1 MAFSVFRGFFGIL
14 ANLDSTFDIY
24 SWDAIFGS
32 EDAATLKLFI
42 LSNRSCGHVI
52 LGGVIIQDGD
62 FVARKTDS
70 GSAANAEL

>member
-1 MAFSVFRGFFGIL
+1 MAFSVFRSIFGIL
-14 ANLDSTFDIY
+14 ANLDLFTGCN
-24 SWDAIFGS
+24 FGS

-62 FVARKTDS
+62 FVARKTDF
-70 GSAANAEL
+70 GFAANAEL